1 MKQPPSRAG
10 ERKSG
15 TVKPVGGRML
25 KQAERRAVKS
35 AGDKELKSKLLTSDA
50 PRTRKLRKN
59 VIENDFGNA
68 TISS

>member
-1 MKQPPSRAG
+1 MWPHLHGYAI
-10 ERKSG
+10 
-15 TVKPVGGRML
+15 
-25 KQAERRAVKS
+25 S
-35 AGDKELKSKLLTSDA
+35 AHGCLRGSSKLLTSDA